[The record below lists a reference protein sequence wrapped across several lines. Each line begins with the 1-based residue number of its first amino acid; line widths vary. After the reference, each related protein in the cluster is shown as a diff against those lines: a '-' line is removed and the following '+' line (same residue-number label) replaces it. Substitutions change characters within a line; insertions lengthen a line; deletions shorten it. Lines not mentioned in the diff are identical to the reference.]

1 MLFRKKKAIA
11 IEEPKTE
18 PQPVRLTQ
26 EEWKEVAE
34 IKGKIAAEEDE
45 ESKRPQLKDFVR
57 ILINRR
63 IGQVVDGAYPPP
75 TNQITYYPIAYIPPE
90 NELEIIRERFNSR
103 SNRTSYFNN
112 FYKYAV
118 RLKNGYII
126 RELRPWE
133 IEKITDR

>member
-1 MLFRKKKAIA
+1 MQ
-11 IEEPKTE
+11 PKTE
-18 PQPVRLTQ
+18 PQPERLTQ
-26 EEWKEVAE
+26 EEWKEFAE
-34 IKGKIAAEEDE
+34 IQGKMAAEADE

-75 TNQITYYPIAYIPPE
+75 TNQITYYPIAYIPPK
-90 NELEIIRERFNSR
+90 NELERIRERFNNR
-103 SNRTSYFNN
+103 SNGTSYFNN